1 MSTPSQ
7 STPTTLRFWD
17 KDGVR
22 ILSVTGPLTISS
34 LFPFQ
39 DAWRGD
45 SSPALVFDLSD
56 VPYADSA
63 AIGSIVNAHVSRQ
76 NSGRTMAAVACERVQ
91 KTMQITKVATLFP
104 VFATLD
110 EAIASFTRTNP
121 RP

>member
-1 MSTPSQ
+1 M
-7 STPTTLRFWD
+7 RFWD

-22 ILSVTGPLTISS
+22 ILSVSGPLTITS
-34 LFPFQ
+34 LFAFQ

-45 SSPALVFDLSD
+45 TSPALVFDLGD

-76 NSGRTMAAVACERVQ
+76 NTGRKMAAVVCERVQ
-91 KTMQITKVATLFP
+91 KVMQITKVATLFP

-110 EAIASFTRTNP
+110 EAIRSLK
-121 RP
+121 